1 MRISNCVTRVKT
13 VKTTEWQE
21 RFPCK
26 FIGRTKRNRKAS
38 GRICVSS
45 CPLDKHSE
53 GTEEVLEW
61 LAEKRKVLVQG
72 LDSPGTT
79 SGRSISHHEGTTTTS
94 KKNILIMPKSPAS
107 FRMASRHVEERIDP
121 RRLRCWVSSVRG
133 AKERWRIESRLRSR
147 NVTGVERKNYKS
159 GSGVSYKKKY

>member
-26 FIGRTKRNRKAS
+26 FIGRTKRNRKAVW
-38 GRICVSS
+38 ICVSS

-72 LDSPGTT
+72 LDSSGTT

-94 KKNILIMPKSPAS
+94 KKNILIMPISPAS
-107 FRMASRHVEERIDP
+107 IRCHHVEERIDP

-133 AKERWRIESRLRSR
+133 AKERIESRLRSR